1 MLQLLLLEGR
11 KATKMHIVNNI
22 IQGLLLAFELEF
34 FSAEKITKGKNS
46 RKMKDTLGT

>member
-11 KATKMHIVNNI
+11 KATKMHIVNN

-46 RKMKDTLGT
+46 RKLKDTLGT